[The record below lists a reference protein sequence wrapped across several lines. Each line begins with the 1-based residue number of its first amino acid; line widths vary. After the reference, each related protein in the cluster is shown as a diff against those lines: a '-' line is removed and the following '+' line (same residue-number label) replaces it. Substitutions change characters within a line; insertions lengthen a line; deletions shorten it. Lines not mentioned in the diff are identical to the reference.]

1 MSKLSRETIQKA
13 ERLLAKKLAS
23 LEGGTRKELEEL
35 LSRSADLANE
45 LRTLKEAAREK
56 RLDIEDNARA
66 LGRLSNK
73 AKRMVEAA
81 EAARKAESKSAK
93 RELPPEPK
101 NAAQKKPAPPKRA
114 HAEGAA
120 PETPDGV

>member
-23 LEGGTRKELEEL
+23 LEVGTSKELEAL

-81 EAARKAESKSAK
+81 EAAKKAEAKTAK
-93 RELPPEPK
+93 RELPPSQD
-101 NAAQKKPAPPKRA
+101 AAQKKPAPPKS
-114 HAEGAA
+114 
-120 PETPDGV
+120 V